1 MNVVTHDAYS
11 MLTIYCPTHNSEVLV
26 GPRRIRHLANT
37 PQGVELVVECY
48 CGRRVDVLACRHA
61 RAGAQAVAA

>member
-37 PQGVELVVECY
+37 PHGVELVVECY
-48 CGRRVDVLACRHA
+48 CGHRADVLARRHA
-61 RAGAQAVAA
+61 RVGEQAVAA